1 MSMQAPDPF
10 TTLLDLNGGSL
21 DPERKVVERR
31 LSDMA
36 GMYLERHADGTE
48 DTVVYSIHEIPVPTT
63 NSNLLSS
70 TTVIKS
76 GMVGREYHMTK
87 GHFHKIR
94 DRAEIYIGLSGEGC
108 LVMASE
114 DGRHAIE
121 PMARG
126 TVNYVPGG
134 WAHRSVNVGDGP
146 LVFFAV
152 YPGDAGYD
160 YGTIEEE
167 GFPVLVVAGEDG
179 PEIVPNPRYKG
190 ATTTG
195 GAG

>member
-1 MSMQAPDPF
+1 VNEQAPDPF
-10 TTLLDLNGGSL
+10 TTQLDLNSGSL
-21 DPERKVVERR
+21 DPERRVVERR
-31 LSDMA
+31 LSDTA
-36 GMYLERHADGTE
+36 GMYLEGFADGTE
-48 DTVVYSIHEIPVPTT
+48 DTVVYSVHEIPVPTT
-63 NSNLLSS
+63 NSNLMSS
-70 TTVIKS
+70 TTVIQP

-94 DRAEIYIGLSGEGC
+94 DRAEIYICLSGEGR
-108 LVMASE
+108 LVMATE

-121 PMARG
+121 PMGRG

-167 GFPVLVVAGEDG
+167 GFPVLVVAGEGG
-179 PEIVPNPRYKG
+179 PEVVPNPRYKG
-190 ATTTG
+190 AAASE
-195 GAG
+195 AG